1 MRHYFL
7 SFKYLR
13 KPSFSVKKAGRWRWR
28 REKGKG
34 SSITDSKRNL
44 GDFPEAQWQKKPPQP
59 IGLPLWWCSSEPQ
72 FSFAFLS
79 CQTGQ
84 THQISLCFLDFS
96 FLFSQLSATKKR
108 KKLDFF
114 LVVLCG
120 VCGDCWL
127 RWCLVYLI
135 ETGSNEKGRRGWFNF
150 IFLLYHRKIWD
161 EAHLLG
167 SEIWV
172 CLCTSSD
179 WGLLWYWII
188 WQMWCGF
195 IWNFF

>member
-1 MRHYFL
+1 MET
-7 SFKYLR
+7 KER
-13 KPSFSVKKAGRWRWR
+13 KG
-28 REKGKG
+28 E
-34 SSITDSKRNL
+34 

-84 THQISLCFLDFS
+84 THQFSLCFLDFSFPSTNS

-108 KKLDFF
+108 KKSDFF

-135 ETGSNEKGRRGWFNF
+135 ETGSKEKGRRGLLNF
-150 IFLLYHRKIWD
+150 IFLLCHRKIWD

-172 CLCTSSD
+172 CLCTCLASD
-179 WGLLWYWII
+179 WGLLWYIE
-188 WQMWCGF
+188 
-195 IWNFF
+195 